1 MTESEGEKKNG
12 PVVALCMELVSR
24 PSITPKD
31 EGCQQL
37 LATKLRDSGFHIEN
51 FTHID
56 TSNIYATHGEG
67 YPNFCFAG
75 HTDVVPPGELSAWA
89 YSPFEPVIHDG
100 MIYGRGTADMKGGD
114 AAMVIAAKRFVEKHP
129 DHKGTISFIFTSNE
143 EGDFVNGT
151 PHVVSRL
158 MERNEHINYC
168 VVGEPSSDKVAGD
181 TIKIGR
187 RGSITADIKV
197 FGIQGHVAYPHL
209 GRNPI
214 HEAAPAIAELVSYVW
229 DNGNDYFP
237 PTSMQIPNIK
247 AGTGANNVIPG
258 ELYIQVNWRFNT
270 ETTAEKI
277 KQVTNEIFSKY
288 RLNYKITWSF
298 SGDPF
303 ITESRELIEAV
314 RASVM
319 EVCGVEVK
327 ESTAGGTS
335 DGRFIAKFP
344 SCQVIELGP
353 LSETIHK
360 ANECTSA
367 EELDKLA
374 LVYEKIL
381 ERILL

>member
-1 MTESEGEKKNG
+1 M
-12 PVVALCMELVSR
+12 
-24 PSITPKD
+24 
-31 EGCQQL
+31 
-37 LATKLRDSGFHIEN
+37 
-51 FTHID
+51 
-56 TSNIYATHGEG
+56 
-67 YPNFCFAG
+67 
-75 HTDVVPPGELSAWA
+75 VPPGELSAWA

-209 GRNPI
+209 GRNPV